1 MNRFFLIILFTLIAL
16 LLWNIP
22 LVSAQ
27 FSEAGVEKFRVPVEA
42 PEFALTDLSGS
53 KISLKE
59 LRGKVIV
66 LNFFA
71 TW

>member
-1 MNRFFLIILFTLIAL
+1 MKHFVIGAFFSALFLS
-16 LLWNIP
+16 WNVP
-22 LVSAQ
+22 AATAQ

-42 PEFALTDLSGS
+42 PEFSLTDLSGS
-53 KISLKE
+53 KIVLKE